1 MTELHWKIGREGRVW
16 SKAEA
21 IAKLDVLPGKL
32 DMILGKLCL
41 DEAQRLV
48 LLAALLENIGLDMAV
63 RLADAELWSQAVTA
77 RLTEAPSSS
86 ENISGSISDT
96 LVAATT
102 ALKAASEVFDR
113 PRQPVP
119 RRPWNYRAIAT
130 SSPESNRMTSIHDVH
145 YEYGQPIA
153 YSENPAVILWDE
165 ADGLIG
171 AFRCIERMKE
181 ALLKPILNA
190 ADFAAQRPT
199 RPAIDS

>member
-1 MTELHWKIGREGRVW
+1 MTEQYWDIRREGRAW
-16 SKAEA
+16 SEAEA
-21 IAKLDVLPGKL
+21 MAKLDILPGKL
-32 DMILGKLCL
+32 DMTLGKLCL

-86 ENISGSISDT
+86 ESISGSISDA

-102 ALKAASEVFDR
+102 ALKAAGEVFDR

-119 RRPWNYRAIAT
+119 RRSWNYRAIAF
-130 SSPESNRMTSIHDVH
+130 SSPEGDRWTSIHEVH
-145 YEYGQPIA
+145 YEHGQPIA

-165 ADGLIG
+165 PDGLMG
-171 AFRCIERMKE
+171 AFRGIDRMKE

-190 ADFAAQRPT
+190 ADFAGQRPQS
-199 RPAIDS
+199 AGD